1 MHICTSKLNR
11 VCTSKLH
18 VNHVCTS
25 ELNHVCTSKLHV
37 NRVCTSKLH
46 VNRVGLE
53 LTVLIL
59 LQVEC
64 DMILTRQH
72 RRENLSQTTTPTA

>member
-1 MHICTSKLNR
+1 MHICTSKLN
-11 VCTSKLH
+11 H
-18 VNHVCTS
+18 
-25 ELNHVCTSKLHV
+25 
-37 NRVCTSKLH
+37 VCTSKLH